1 MGTTLDIAIG
11 LVSVFFL
18 LSVLSSAIHE
28 ALAGVFRLRALNLAQ
43 SIEIML
49 ADHALD
55 RHVLRSLAAREAA
68 ARDVAARGTAP
79 GEPLT
84 TRVLRRAADLVRV
97 RLMPGPPPSPLA
109 DALRQHP
116 LIKDLKYG
124 WVGPS
129 YIPSHAF
136 VAALVDTLRHIDWP
150 TSDAP
155 SPPQAGAATPS
166 LPQAGAAS
174 SPLLARAALAIAATP
189 APAGDAA
196 PAPAPAGDAAPAPAP
211 AGDAAPA
218 PAPAGDAAPAS
229 PDSAAAPSPPAVG
242 EAPAPAGAPAAPPGG
257 GAALP
262 GCDEAPLDELK
273 GIIERMPRESD
284 LRRALATI
292 VDSTVRDMREAN
304 IRLER
309 WFNDAM
315 DRAAGRYKRRAQLI
329 ISATALVLCIG
340 FNADSIK
347 LAGALSRDA
356 VVRAHMI
363 AAAQELAKTAPRA
376 APHEGGLDQDE
387 DLMAALAQGGSAHGK
402 LTGLDLKIAWGVQA
416 PEQTSAPRFWS
427 ALSAILGQAVV
438 AWIRG
443 VLDRLLSPG
452 ILITAAAA
460 SLGAPF
466 WFDLLNKLVNLRT
479 VGKSPEPYEPPKG
492 AGPDTSV
499 NR

>member
-18 LSVLSSAIHE
+18 LSVLSSAIYE

-55 RHVLRSLAAREAA
+55 PHVLRSLAAREAVVREAEARRA
-68 ARDVAARGTAP
+68 APR
-79 GEPLT
+79 EPIT

-97 RLMPGPPPSPLA
+97 RLMPGPHPSPLA

-136 VAALVDTLRHIDWP
+136 VAALIDTLRHIDWP
-150 TSDAP
+150 GGDAP
-155 SPPQAGAATPS
+155 SRPQAPS
-166 LPQAGAAS
+166 LPQAGAAPS
-174 SPLLARAALAIAATP
+174 LPQAGAAPSPLLASAARAAAPP
-189 APAGDAA
+189 APEGDAAAA
-196 PAPAPAGDAAPAPAP
+196 PAPEGAAAPAPPEGA
-211 AGDAAPA
+211 AAPA
-218 PAPAGDAAPAS
+218 PPE
-229 PDSAAAPSPPAVG
+229 SAAEPSPPAVAA
-242 EAPAPAGAPAAPPGG
+242 APTPSPAGAPAAPPGG

-262 GCDEAPLDELK
+262 SCDEEPLQELK
-273 GIIERMPRESD
+273 SIIERMPRESD

-340 FNADSIK
+340 FNADSLK

-356 VVRAHMI
+356 VVRAAMI
-363 AAAQELAKTAPRA
+363 AAAQEMAKSPPRA
-376 APHEGGLDQDE
+376 APHESGMDQDE
-387 DLMAALAQGGSAHGK
+387 DVMAAVAQGGDAHTQ
-402 LTGLDLKIAWGVQA
+402 LTGLELKITWGVQA
-416 PEQTSAPRFWS
+416 PEQTSAPRLWQ
-427 ALSAILGQAVV
+427 ALSALLGQGAVG
-438 AWIRG
+438 WIRG

-492 AGPDTSV
+492 AGPDNSV